1 VASMGGTCPPRPCST
16 RRKRRRRLLMT
27 MLPNATARSGIR
39 PIAGEGW
46 RYVGRAVRQCWLII
60 KDTGYGF
67 VADEA
72 LSRGAAIAFYTA
84 TSLAP
89 VLLIVIAIAG
99 LVFGHDA
106 AQNAITGQLS
116 GLMGDQT
123 AQLLQT
129 AVASASKKSSGT
141 LATLVGLLTLILTA
155 SGVFG
160 EMQSALNAIWKAE
173 PSGTAITRLIR
184 ARAVSLGLVA
194 ALGFL
199 LLVSLVVS
207 ATLAAFGNQLN
218 AILPFGKIILSLT
231 NLIVSFALI
240 TVLFAA
246 IYKILPDRPLAWRD
260 VILGAVVTAALFT
273 AGKSLIALYI
283 GRSDT
288 VSSYGAAG
296 ALIAVLLWVYYSA
309 QIFLLGAEFTKAYAS
324 YRTRKPSLTTSF
336 AGRPAEAKMSNVYIE
351 ARPKGPPEGTLIIDY
366 AIEDQADHLLGSCR
380 TQEEALDWARSRG
393 LSPLVPMVRHLNDKK
408 KPAHW
413 RPA

>member
-1 VASMGGTCPPRPCST
+1 VASMGGTCPPGPCSP
-16 RRKRRRRLLMT
+16 RRKRRRRILMT

-46 RYVGRAVRQCWLII
+46 RYAGRAVRQGWLII

-106 AQNAITGQLS
+106 AQNSITGQLS

-129 AVASASKKSSGT
+129 AVVSASKKSSGT

-218 AILPFGKIILSLT
+218 AVLPFGKIILSLI
-231 NLIVSFALI
+231 NLVVSFALI

-283 GRSDT
+283 VRSDT

-296 ALIAVLLWVYYSA
+296 ALIALLLWVYYSA

-324 YRTRKPSLTTSF
+324 SRIRKVSVV
-336 AGRPAEAKMSNVYIE
+336 M
-351 ARPKGPPEGTLIIDY
+351 TLPF
-366 AIEDQADHLLGSCR
+366 R
-380 TQEEALDWARSRG
+380 
-393 LSPLVPMVRHLNDKK
+393 
-408 KPAHW
+408 
-413 RPA
+413 

>member
-1 VASMGGTCPPRPCST
+1 LLFATPRNPSASDVFIPKKNNGRAFFVTV
-16 RRKRRRRLLMT
+16 LH
-27 MLPNATARSGIR
+27 NATSQS
-39 PIAGEGW
+39 
-46 RYVGRAVRQCWLII
+46 AVRPTADVATRAIRQGWLII

-67 VADEA
+67 IADEA

-99 LVFGHDA
+99 LVFGQDA
-106 AQNAITGQLS
+106 ARNALTGQLS

-173 PSGTAITRLIR
+173 PSGTTISRLIR

-207 ATLAAFGNQLN
+207 AMLAAFGNQLN
-218 AILPFGKIILSLT
+218 AVLPFGKIILSLI
-231 NLIVSFALI
+231 NFFVSFALI
-240 TVLFAA
+240 AVLFAA

-260 VILGAVVTAALFT
+260 VVLGAVVTSMLFT
-273 AGKSLIALYI
+273 AGKSLIAFYI
-283 GRSDT
+283 GSSAT

-309 QIFLLGAEFTKAYAS
+309 QIFLLGAEFTKSYANH
-324 YRTRKPSLTTSF
+324 RNAP
-336 AGRPAEAKMSNVYIE
+336 
-351 ARPKGPPEGTLIIDY
+351 
-366 AIEDQADHLLGSCR
+366 
-380 TQEEALDWARSRG
+380 
-393 LSPLVPMVRHLNDKK
+393 
-408 KPAHW
+408 
-413 RPA
+413 

>member
-1 VASMGGTCPPRPCST
+1 
-16 RRKRRRRLLMT
+16 MT
-27 MLPNATARSGIR
+27 MLPNDTARSGIR
-39 PIAGEGW
+39 PIAGESW
-46 RYVGRAVRQCWLII
+46 RYAGRAVRQGWLII
-60 KDTGYGF
+60 KDTAYGF
-67 VADEA
+67 IADEA

-106 AQNAITGQLS
+106 AQNSITGQLS

-129 AVASASKKSSGT
+129 AVVSASKKSSGT

-218 AILPFGKIILSLT
+218 AVLPFGKIILSLI

-260 VILGAVVTAALFT
+260 VILGALVTAALFT
-273 AGKSLIALYI
+273 TGKALIALYI

-309 QIFLLGAEFTKAYAS
+309 QIFLLGAEFTKAYAN
-324 YRTRKPSLTTSF
+324 YRIRKP
-336 AGRPAEAKMSNVYIE
+336 
-351 ARPKGPPEGTLIIDY
+351 AR
-366 AIEDQADHLLGSCR
+366 
-380 TQEEALDWARSRG
+380 
-393 LSPLVPMVRHLNDKK
+393 
-408 KPAHW
+408 
-413 RPA
+413 